1 MNNQFYSLLMLC
13 ALCVCNNAY
22 SSTCCNIATVRKTN
36 KKKTFDQDKWQTETI
51 RTFLKENGYKE
62 PSQQSFH
69 DKCLYLFG
77 IDLPANPKNTARP
90 INSIDT
96 EYTINELGRYIY
108 PDVENLFYQPWID
121 RDITKEDARRYLYDN
136 EAGVGKRI
144 AAYNKLLFNND
155 STALPYFKE
164 YLGDATEAVFLFDYE
179 GNPDLMEIAVKNAR
193 LSGYFDVPSISAILF
208 YNNKKRG
215 IRKRLIKQIYDQCA
229 NNRDDFKDFER
240 IVTTFSWTFDV
251 LEYDVDTKDQCLV
264 YLVTLMMDYDNKNRA
279 AIIEP
284 RGSKAFEYLEYFLR
298 QFPDIESRLKKH
310 NFYDNNKLKELVAS
324 IRSVQQTEAANGRNN
339 KVATHF
345 IYDSDGFCNMREK
358 GSISAR
364 IIGRIPSDTP
374 VRVLEADGE
383 WWKVSTNDGKTGYV
397 HKSRIIRGN

>member
-1 MNNQFYSLLMLC
+1 MF
-13 ALCVCNNAY
+13 
-22 SSTCCNIATVRKTN
+22 IFVRNRFACK
-36 KKKTFDQDKWQTETI
+36 
-51 RTFLKENGYKE
+51 
-62 PSQQSFH
+62 S
-69 DKCLYLFG
+69 
-77 IDLPANPKNTARP
+77 KNTARP

-121 RDITKEDARRYLYDN
+121 RDITKEDARKYLYDN

-164 YLGDATEAVFLFDYE
+164 YLGDATEVVFLFDYE

-215 IRKRLIKQIYDQCA
+215 IRKRLIKQIYEQCA

-240 IVTTFSWTFDV
+240 IVTAFSSVFDA
-251 LEYDVDTKDQCLV
+251 LEYDVNVKDQCLV
-264 YLVTLMMDYDNKNRA
+264 YLVTLMMDYDNNNRA

>member
-36 KKKTFDQDKWQTETI
+36 NKKTFDQDKWQTETI

-121 RDITKEDARRYLYDN
+121 RDITKEDARKYLYDN

-240 IVTTFSWTFDV
+240 IVTAFSSVFDA
-251 LEYDVDTKDQCLV
+251 LEYDVNTKDQCLV
-264 YLVTLMMDYDNKNRA
+264 YLVTLMMDYDNNNRA

-383 WWKVSTNDGKTGYV
+383 WWKVSTNNGKIGYV

>member
-13 ALCVCNNAY
+13 SLCVCNDAY

-121 RDITKEDARRYLYDN
+121 RDITKEDARKYLYDN

-240 IVTTFSWTFDV
+240 IVTAFSSVFDA
-251 LEYDVDTKDQCLV
+251 LEYDVNTKDQCLV
-264 YLVTLMMDYDNKNRA
+264 YLVTLMMDYDNNNRA

-383 WWKVSTNDGKTGYV
+383 WWKVSTNNGKIGYV

>member
-1 MNNQFYSLLMLC
+1 MLQYSYC
-13 ALCVCNNAY
+13 
-22 SSTCCNIATVRKTN
+22 RKTN
-36 KKKTFDQDKWQTETI
+36 NKKTFDQDKWQTETI

-121 RDITKEDARRYLYDN
+121 RDITKEDARKYLYDN
-136 EAGVGKRI
+136 EAGLVKELRHTTNCCLTTTLQLCHI
-144 AAYNKLLFNND
+144 
-155 STALPYFKE
+155 FKE

-193 LSGYFDVPSISAILF
+193 LSSYFDDPSVISILF

-251 LEYDVDTKDQCLV
+251 LEYDVNVKDQCLV
-264 YLVTLMMDYDNKNRA
+264 YLVTLMMDYDNNNRA

-310 NFYDNNKLKELVAS
+310 KFL
-324 IRSVQQTEAANGRNN
+324 
-339 KVATHF
+339 
-345 IYDSDGFCNMREK
+345 
-358 GSISAR
+358 
-364 IIGRIPSDTP
+364 
-374 VRVLEADGE
+374 
-383 WWKVSTNDGKTGYV
+383 
-397 HKSRIIRGN
+397 

>member
-1 MNNQFYSLLMLC
+1 MLC
-13 ALCVCNNAY
+13 SLCVCNDAY

-121 RDITKEDARRYLYDN
+121 RDITKEDARKYLYDN

-240 IVTTFSWTFDV
+240 IVTAFSSVFDA
-251 LEYDVDTKDQCLV
+251 LEYDVNTKDQCLV
-264 YLVTLMMDYDNKNRA
+264 YLVTLMMDYDNNNRA

-383 WWKVSTNDGKTGYV
+383 WWKVSTNNGKIGYV

>member
-36 KKKTFDQDKWQTETI
+36 NKKTFDQDKWQTETI

-121 RDITKEDARRYLYDN
+121 REITKEDARKYLYDN

-164 YLGDATEAVFLFDYE
+164 YLGDATEVVFKFDYE

-240 IVTTFSWTFDV
+240 IVTAFSSVFDA
-251 LEYDVDTKDQCLV
+251 LEYDVNTKDQCLV
-264 YLVTLMMDYDNKNRA
+264 YLVTLMMDYDNNNRA

-383 WWKVSTNDGKTGYV
+383 WWKVSTNNGKIGYV

>member
-13 ALCVCNNAY
+13 GICVCNNAY

-36 KKKTFDQDKWQTETI
+36 NKKTFDQDKWQTETI

-96 EYTINELGRYIY
+96 DYTINELGRYIY

-164 YLGDATEAVFLFDYE
+164 YLGDATEVVFLFDYE

-215 IRKRLIKQIYDQCA
+215 IRKRLIKQIYEQCA

-240 IVTTFSWTFDV
+240 IVTAFSSVFDA
-251 LEYDVDTKDQCLV
+251 LEYDVNTKDQCLV
-264 YLVTLMMDYDNKNRA
+264 YLVTLMMDYDNNNRA

-383 WWKVSTNDGKTGYV
+383 WWKVSTNNGKIGYV

>member
-1 MNNQFYSLLMLC
+1 MQFYIEL
-13 ALCVCNNAY
+13 A
-22 SSTCCNIATVRKTN
+22 
-36 KKKTFDQDKWQTETI
+36 
-51 RTFLKENGYKE
+51 
-62 PSQQSFH
+62 PSQQSFR

-77 IDLPANPKNTARP
+77 LYLPAVPKTTANP

-96 EYTINELGRYIY
+96 EYTINEFGRFIY
-108 PDVENLFYQPWID
+108 PDVEDLFYQPWIEKNV
-121 RDITKEDARRYLYDN
+121 TKEDARRYLYDN
-136 EAGVGKRI
+136 ESGAGKRI

-155 STALPYFKE
+155 STVLPYFKE
-164 YLGDATEAVFLFDYE
+164 NSGDATEVVFKFDYE

-193 LSGYFDVPSISAILF
+193 LSGYFDDPSVISILF

-264 YLVTLMMDYDNKNRA
+264 YLVTLMMDYDDKNRA

-310 NFYDNNKLKELVAS
+310 NFYDNNRLEELVAS
-324 IRSVQQTEAANGRNN
+324 IHSVQETETANGLNN
-339 KVATHF
+339 KVASHF
-345 IYDSDGFCNMREK
+345 IYDSDGYCNLREK
-358 GSISAR
+358 GGTSAR

-397 HKSRIIRGN
+397 HKSRIIRER

>member
-13 ALCVCNNAY
+13 GICVCNNTY
-22 SSTCCNIATVRKTN
+22 SSTCCNIATVRKTDN
-36 KKKTFDQDKWQTETI
+36 KKTFDQDKWQTETI

-77 IDLPANPKNTARP
+77 LDLPANPKNTARP

-164 YLGDATEAVFLFDYE
+164 NLGDATEAVFLFDYE
-179 GNPDLMEIAVKNAR
+179 GNINLMEIAVKNA
-193 LSGYFDVPSISAILF
+193 
-208 YNNKKRG
+208 
-215 IRKRLIKQIYDQCA
+215 
-229 NNRDDFKDFER
+229 
-240 IVTTFSWTFDV
+240 
-251 LEYDVDTKDQCLV
+251 
-264 YLVTLMMDYDNKNRA
+264 
-279 AIIEP
+279 
-284 RGSKAFEYLEYFLR
+284 
-298 QFPDIESRLKKH
+298 
-310 NFYDNNKLKELVAS
+310 
-324 IRSVQQTEAANGRNN
+324 
-339 KVATHF
+339 
-345 IYDSDGFCNMREK
+345 
-358 GSISAR
+358 
-364 IIGRIPSDTP
+364 
-374 VRVLEADGE
+374 
-383 WWKVSTNDGKTGYV
+383 
-397 HKSRIIRGN
+397 

>member
-13 ALCVCNNAY
+13 GICVCNNAY

-36 KKKTFDQDKWQTETI
+36 NKKTFDQDKWQTETI

-96 EYTINELGRYIY
+96 DYTINELGRYIY
-108 PDVENLFYQPWID
+108 TEVENLFYQPWID
-121 RDITKEDARRYLYDN
+121 RDITKEDARKYLYDN

-240 IVTTFSWTFDV
+240 IVTAFSSVFDA
-251 LEYDVDTKDQCLV
+251 LEYDVNTKDQCLV
-264 YLVTLMMDYDNKNRA
+264 YLVTLMMDYDNNNRA

-383 WWKVSTNDGKTGYV
+383 WWKVSTNNGKIGYV

>member
-1 MNNQFYSLLMLC
+1 M
-13 ALCVCNNAY
+13 
-22 SSTCCNIATVRKTN
+22 
-36 KKKTFDQDKWQTETI
+36 
-51 RTFLKENGYKE
+51 
-62 PSQQSFH
+62 
-69 DKCLYLFG
+69 
-77 IDLPANPKNTARP
+77 
-90 INSIDT
+90 
-96 EYTINELGRYIY
+96 GRYIY

-121 RDITKEDARRYLYDN
+121 RDITKEDARKYLYDN

-240 IVTTFSWTFDV
+240 IVTAFSSVFDA
-251 LEYDVDTKDQCLV
+251 LEYDVNTKDQCLV
-264 YLVTLMMDYDNKNRA
+264 YLVTLMMDYDNNNRA

-324 IRSVQQTEAANGRNN
+324 IRSVQQTEEANGRNN

>member
-1 MNNQFYSLLMLC
+1 MLC
-13 ALCVCNNAY
+13 GICVCNNAY

-36 KKKTFDQDKWQTETI
+36 NKKTFDQDKWQTETI

-121 RDITKEDARRYLYDN
+121 RDITKEDARKYLYDN

-240 IVTTFSWTFDV
+240 IVTAFSSVFDA
-251 LEYDVDTKDQCLV
+251 LEYDVNTKDQCLV
-264 YLVTLMMDYDNKNRA
+264 YLVTLMMDYDNNNRA

-383 WWKVSTNDGKTGYV
+383 WWKVSTNNGKIGYV